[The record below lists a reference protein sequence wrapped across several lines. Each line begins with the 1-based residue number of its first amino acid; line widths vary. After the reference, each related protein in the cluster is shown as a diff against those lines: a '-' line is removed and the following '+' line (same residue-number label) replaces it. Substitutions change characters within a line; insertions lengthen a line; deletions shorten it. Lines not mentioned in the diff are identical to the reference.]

1 MNLIIT
7 NLIKI
12 MMFLSSYFPL
22 YIMILILYFE
32 KYSNIGINPT
42 IRKTLFLIA
51 LVIAIIV
58 SIISLSLL
66 CKSNGDRELNFQK
79 VERPD
84 DTIISYIM
92 TYIIPLL
99 SIDITKN
106 STIIVNFLLFIVIGY
121 LYIRLNLVYLNPL
134 WAIFGYVSYRI
145 DEDKILITNI
155 SYNNLKRRK
164 VVYGY
169 YLVNSIFVAKKKNN

>member
-1 MNLIIT
+1 MIIT
-7 NLIKI
+7 NLVKI

-22 YIMILILYFE
+22 YIMILIIYFE
-32 KYSNIGINPT
+32 KYFDICTNPT
-42 IRKTLFLIA
+42 IRKSLFLFA
-51 LVIAIIV
+51 VITAIVI
-58 SIISLSLL
+58 SIFSFILL
-66 CKSNGDRELNFQK
+66 CKSSGDRELTFQK

-155 SYNNLKRRK
+155 PYNNLKRKK

-169 YLVNSIFVAKKKNN
+169 YLVNSIFVAKLKNN

>member
-1 MNLIIT
+1 MNLITI
-7 NLIKI
+7 NFVKI

-32 KYSNIGINPT
+32 KYFDICTNPT
-42 IRKTLFLIA
+42 ARKTLFLLA
-51 LVIAIIV
+51 LIVAIVI
-58 SIISLSLL
+58 SIISLLL
-66 CKSNGDRELNFQK
+66 CKSNGDKELNFQK

-99 SIDITKN
+99 SIDVAKN

-134 WAIFGYVSYRI
+134 WAMFGYVSYRI

-169 YLVNSIFVAKKKNN
+169 YLVNSIFVAKRKNN

>member
-66 CKSNGDRELNFQK
+66 CKSNGNRELNFQK

-84 DTIISYIM
+84 
-92 TYIIPLL
+92 
-99 SIDITKN
+99 
-106 STIIVNFLLFIVIGY
+106 
-121 LYIRLNLVYLNPL
+121 
-134 WAIFGYVSYRI
+134 RI
-145 DEDKILITNI
+145 K
-155 SYNNLKRRK
+155 KR
-164 VVYGY
+164 YGGD
-169 YLVNSIFVAKKKNN
+169 KKNHKVMG